1 MYILRFGTG
10 DSRKEGAANK
20 SGVFVGKIL
29 QE

>member
-10 DSRKEGAANK
+10 DSPKEGAANK